1 MDDGAGR
8 EPEAITL
15 ELLADLQAG
24 LLDDVTAAELR
35 QRLRTDPEAA
45 ATLAALDR
53 VRRDL
58 ADLGADESSAPD
70 VPAEVSARIGAALRG
85 QRRPPAHSARHTPR
99 WQLIALV
106 AGVCAAVVGA
116 VVGGL
121 MLTRDPAP
129 RWSMGPTAESI
140 TVTRQATEL
149 PLSNP
154 QIVGLLSQRPDY
166 GPLADPAQRASCL
179 SALGYSGA
187 TAVLGARPV
196 DMNGR
201 PAVLIVLP
209 ADTPRTV
216 LALVVEPDCNAG
228 HSGLLANT
236 LVIRP

>member
-1 MDDGAGR
+1 MDNDAA
-8 EPEAITL
+8 EPITP

-24 LLDDVTAAELR
+24 LLDEATAAALR
-35 QRLRTDPEAA
+35 QRVRADPEAA
-45 ATLAALDR
+45 ATLAALDQ

-58 ADLGADESSAPD
+58 ADLGADESSAPA
-70 VPAEVSARIGAALRG
+70 VPAEVTARIGAALRE
-85 QRRPPAHSARHTPR
+85 QHHAPTHSARPTPR

-121 MLTRDPAP
+121 MLTRQPTPTWAA
-129 RWSMGPTAESI
+129 GPTAESI
-140 TVTRQATEL
+140 TRQATEL

-154 QIVGLLSQRPDY
+154 QIVDLLSERPDY
-166 GPLADPAQRASCL
+166 GTLADPAERASCL
-179 SALGYSGA
+179 SGLGYSGA

-201 PAVLIVLP
+201 PAILIVLP
-209 ADTPRTV
+209 ADTPRMV
-216 LALVVEPDCNAG
+216 LALVVEPDCSAA

-236 LVIRP
+236 LVTRP